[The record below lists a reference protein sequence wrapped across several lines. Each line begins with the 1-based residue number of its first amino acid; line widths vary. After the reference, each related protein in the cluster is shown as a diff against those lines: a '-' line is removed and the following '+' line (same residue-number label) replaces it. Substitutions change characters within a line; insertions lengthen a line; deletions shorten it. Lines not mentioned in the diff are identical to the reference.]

1 MPRQEQDAIAAAFHQ
16 QAQAAASAGLFDAE
30 IAPVQVKGRKGQ
42 VTEASADEGVR
53 EGTTVE
59 VLAQLPPAFEQGDT
73 ITAGNASPLSDGAA
87 ALVLSSHEFTEA
99 NTAGPEDVLHY
110 QPSRAIAAALDKVG
124 LTAADLDHVEINEA
138 FAAVSAASARELGL
152 DLQKV
157 TPHGGAIAL
166 GGGGSQGDVLILRAD

>member
-1 MPRQEQDAIAAAFHQ
+1 M
-16 QAQAAASAGLFDAE
+16 
-30 IAPVQVKGRKGQ
+30 
-42 VTEASADEGVR
+42 
-53 EGTTVE
+53 
-59 VLAQLPPAFEQGDT
+59 
-73 ITAGNASPLSDGAA
+73 
-87 ALVLSSHEFTEA
+87 LSSREFTEA

-138 FAAVSAASARELGL
+138 FAAVSAVSARELGL

-166 GGGGSQGDVLILRAD
+166 GGGGGQGDALILRAD